1 MNNPCFSI
9 AFFDTP
15 LAGFQIGGGDEC
27 VSLDASLVFA
37 SFWGS
42 HKFRVAYCP
51 PPPFTRGKSVRRVV
65 KWHDQ
70 QVSSK
75 ISNITRMY
83 QLIDEL
89 TWLHGKNNVM

>member
-1 MNNPCFSI
+1 MV
-9 AFFDTP
+9 
-15 LAGFQIGGGDEC
+15 GEC

-42 HKFRVAYCP
+42 QKFRVASCP
-51 PPPFTRGKSVRRVV
+51 PPPFTRGKSGRRVV
-65 KWHDQ
+65 KWHEQ